1 MKFKWSRSE
10 SSKYIDTILMY
21 AKQVHPKQKVTNVLN
36 DKNDHIILECALEV
50 KAEIIVTADKEL
62 LRLKEYKSTKII
74 HPSMIRYFK

>member
-36 DKNDHIILECALEV
+36 DKNDHMILECALEV
-50 KAEIIVTADKEL
+50 KAEIIVTTDKEL
-62 LRLKEYKSTKII
+62 LRLK
-74 HPSMIRYFK
+74 